1 MGFKSKMQNLFLGN
15 SDDLDELEYENDA
28 TINKGR
34 GASQQEY
41 EEYYEES
48 TPSVTQKEDSVRQSN
63 IAPLH
68 ATKKTKS
75 QVILSEPRVFNEAQ
89 EIGEHLR
96 QNRAVIVNM
105 QRMSKDQSRQMIN
118 FLSGVVFAL
127 DGTITTIS
135 QNTLLCVPNN
145 VELAGSISNLLGED
159 DINHKGW

>member
-1 MGFKSKMQNLFLGN
+1 MQNLFLGN
-15 SDDLDELEYENDA
+15 TDDLDELEYENDA

-41 EEYYEES
+41 DEYYEES
-48 TPSVTQKEDSVRQSN
+48 TPSVTQKEDPVRQSN
-63 IAPLH
+63 IVPIH
-68 ATKKTKS
+68 TKKTKS

>member
-1 MGFKSKMQNLFLGN
+1 MQNLFLGN
-15 SDDLDELEYENDA
+15 TDDLDELEYENDA

-41 EEYYEES
+41 DEYYEES
-48 TPSVTQKEDSVRQSN
+48 TPSVTQKEDPVRQSN
-63 IAPLH
+63 IVPIH
-68 ATKKTKS
+68 TKKAKS

>member
-1 MGFKSKMQNLFLGN
+1 MQNLFLGN
-15 SDDLDELEYENDA
+15 TDDLDELEYENDA

-41 EEYYEES
+41 DEYYEDS
-48 TPSVTQKEDSVRQSN
+48 TPTVTQKEDPVRQSN
-63 IAPLH
+63 IVPIH
-68 ATKKTKS
+68 TKKAKS

>member
-1 MGFKSKMQNLFLGN
+1 MGFKSKLHDLFIGN
-15 SDDLDELEYENDA
+15 TDDLE
-28 TINKGR
+28 
-34 GASQQEY
+34 EY
-41 EEYYEES
+41 EEQYDDQKPSNQKTDAYGDYYEEE
-48 TPSVTQKEDSVRQSN
+48 PIVPVVAKGGEGVRQAN
-63 IAPLH
+63 IVPIH
-68 ATKKTKS
+68 SKKSKS
-75 QVILSEPRVFNEAQ
+75 QVILSEPRVFNESQ

-105 QRMSKDQSRQMIN
+105 QRMSKDQSKQMIH

-127 DGTITTIS
+127 EGTITTIS